1 MPSIIQYKKVME
13 KFEMTPFASMII
25 TNSIEEARE
34 LTEKLEK
41 TPMVA
46 DISSVSNFFPP
57 EDEQRA
63 RLDAIAKIRQMPTRC
78 KTMNYTV
85 NDINSFADEVQR
97 TEWNIIEMG
106 DLSVAGLGE
115 DNKIVKKR
123 NQMIREIFGAEVG
136 KPGNEVFQKLIQ
148 LIESD
153 PALYAE
159 RLTRLDRHFAIEMD
173 AIVNR
178 MSQARRPMTI
188 DDMPDY
194 IRKSM
199 FDKTGKR
206 NLVMIYPDGGILDNV
221 NNIRHFNSSVAWAS
235 AKITGTTQV
244 LTAWLDEVINASGKA
259 GIYIFAAVIF
269 FLILNFRDF
278 KYVVFASVPLVVG
291 MIWMAGIYPLLGQ
304 KLNFINI
311 AMIPLVIGMG
321 IDFGIHIA
329 HRFKVEQNI
338 ETVYRYTGKGVFLS
352 AFTTMIGFGS
362 LGLIGRFG
370 SVNSMGRIL
379 FVGILMCLL
388 TTLILLPALLTFDKK
403 HKTNRRRV

>member
-1 MPSIIQYKKVME
+1 
-13 KFEMTPFASMII
+13 
-25 TNSIEEARE
+25 
-34 LTEKLEK
+34 
-41 TPMVA
+41 MVA
-46 DISSVSNFFPP
+46 DISSVSYFFPP
-57 EDEQRA
+57 ADEQQA
-63 RLDAIAKIRQMPTRC
+63 RLAAIAGIRKMPARY
-78 KTMNYTV
+78 KTINYTKE
-85 NDINSFADEVQR
+85 DMETFTGEVQR
-97 TEWNIIEMG
+97 IEWNIIEMG

-115 DNKIVKKR
+115 NNKIVKKR
-123 NQMIREIFGAEVG
+123 DQMIREIFGAEVG
-136 KPGNEVFQKLIQ
+136 KPGNEVFQKLIR

-159 RLTRLDRHFAIEMD
+159 RINQLDRHFAVEMD
-173 AIVNR
+173 DIATR
-178 MSQARRPMTI
+178 MSQARHPMTI
-188 DDMPDY
+188 ADLPDY

-206 NLVMIYPDGGILDNV
+206 NLVMIYPDNGILDNI
-221 NNIRHFNSSVAWAS
+221 NNARHFNNSVGRAS
-235 AKITGTTQV
+235 TKITGTTQV
-244 LTAWLDEVINASGKA
+244 LTAWLDEVISASGKA

-291 MIWMAGIYPLLGQ
+291 MIWMAGVYPLLGQ

-352 AFTTMIGFGS
+352 ALTTMIGFGS

-379 FVGILMCLL
+379 FIGILMCLL

-403 HKTNRRRV
+403 HKNN